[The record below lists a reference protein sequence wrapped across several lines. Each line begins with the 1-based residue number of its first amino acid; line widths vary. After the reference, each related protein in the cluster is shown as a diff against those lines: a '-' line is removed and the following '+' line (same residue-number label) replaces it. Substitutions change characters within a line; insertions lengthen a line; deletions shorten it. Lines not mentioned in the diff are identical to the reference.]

1 MLKLPDDDLVILE
14 LVHNPG
20 PGRRSRQWMTAGTT
34 RCRSA
39 AVDAD
44 TASGAWPVSIDTEV
58 IHHYKYRDPESCR
71 SPSSE
76 GVEEK
81 D

>member
-1 MLKLPDDDLVILE
+1 MDPR
-14 LVHNPG
+14 G
-20 PGRRSRQWMTAGTT
+20 MTGHDAVSVGGG
-34 RCRSA
+34 RCRYSLW
-39 AVDAD
+39 DA
-44 TASGAWPVSIDTEV
+44 SVSIDREV